1 MKVMMRMIMRFL
13 PGKLME
19 GRKLLDEFLAII
31 EKKHGIPATSV
42 RKYTPW
48 LGGGDAMH
56 TLIMEFE
63 IDSLNKLTEFFE
75 KAWAD
80 PELMQTMSQWDV
92 VEESHR
98 VELYMVAQ

>member
-1 MKVMMRMIMRFL
+1 VKVMMRMIMRFL

-63 IDSLNKLTEFFE
+63 IESLTKLAEFFE

-80 PELMQTMSQWDV
+80 PELMQTMSQWDA
-92 VEESHR
+92 VEESHQ
-98 VELYMVAQ
+98 VELYMITQ